1 MVTFDAADPGTCL
14 RLDNIFL
21 FRRGLLTILVGTL
34 LAIGL
39 AYGLL
44 VGISTFDTEVL
55 SRSKPT
61 LLDLGIAVAAGS
73 ISGYAR

>member
-1 MVTFDAADPGTCL
+1 
-14 RLDNIFL
+14 
-21 FRRGLLTILVGTL
+21 
-34 LAIGL
+34 
-39 AYGLL
+39 LL

-73 ISGYAR
+73 ISGYAKVQPKLVAW

>member
-1 MVTFDAADPGTCL
+1 
-14 RLDNIFL
+14 
-21 FRRGLLTILVGTL
+21 VGTL

-39 AYGLL
+39 AYGLELL

-55 SRSKPT
+55 SRST

-73 ISGYAR
+73 VAMPRYNQNLW